1 MTNTIGLEGG
11 GVMVMNPIKLLQP
24 EYHFLWK
31 WLPPEQLA
39 ELERLVL
46 SLERHQNGSD

>member
-1 MTNTIGLEGG
+1 
-11 GVMVMNPIKLLQP
+11 MVMNPIRLLQP

-46 SLERHQNGSD
+46 SLEPRQKYLLMKGDGDGNEEE